1 MAQQSLKWWQKTVV
15 YQIYPRSYKDSTGN
29 GIGDLPGIISKLDYL
44 EELGIE
50 TIWFSPFFA
59 SPQQDHGYDIKDF
72 RSIDPVYGTMKDF
85 DTLIERMH
93 ERKMKVVLDL
103 VLNHTSDQHP
113 WFTESAS
120 NRDNPKRNWYIWR
133 DGKIANGKAPPNNW
147 KSMTGGSAWKYYEN
161 TDQWVYFHFLPFQP
175 DLNYRNP
182 EVKAEMFKTMKFW
195 LDKGVD
201 GFRLDI
207 LHSIYE
213 DKDLRDNPWT
223 LSIYSDK
230 KSSMFFQK
238 HIHDLNLPETFDF
251 CLELR
256 KIIDEYTPDRFLV
269 GEVFGSVEQ
278 LRKYYGLKNNA
289 LNQAF
294 IFDFTSKTLSFNVKK
309 IKSVIKQIE
318 NALPYPY
325 TPTYVYGNHDRDRF
339 LSLLKGDIEKAKLLV
354 TMQLTLR
361 GVPYIYY
368 GEEIGMKNVK
378 FKLKTSEDPI
388 GKKFA
393 NFPYPQLTSLIGLSL
408 TRDRCRTPM
417 QWSAEYNTGF
427 STNKHIKP
435 WLKISD
441 DYQEINVELE
451 RGQPGSL
458 LNLYKKLILMRK
470 ENIALQ
476 EGIFR
481 FIELGE
487 YNRTCVAYQRSH
499 QEQELSIYL
508 NFSKKELFIDF
519 FKDKASLLF
528 STILD
533 KKSLEIDVSNE
544 MIKIN
549 PFEGIIL
556 I

>member
-1 MAQQSLKWWQKTVV
+1 MTQQDLKWWQKTVV

-44 EELGIE
+44 EELGVE
-50 TIWFSPFFA
+50 TIWFSPFFT
-59 SPQQDHGYDIKDF
+59 SLQQDHGYDIKDF
-72 RSIDPVYGTMKDF
+72 RAIDPVYGSMKDF
-85 DTLIERMH
+85 DTLLEHMH
-93 ERKMKVVLDL
+93 ERKMKLVLDL

-113 WFTESAS
+113 WFVESAS
-120 NRDNPKRNWYIWR
+120 SRDNSKRNWYIWR
-133 DGKIANGKAPPNNW
+133 NGKKPNGKAPPNNW
-147 KSMTGGSAWKYYEN
+147 KSMTGGPAWNYYEN

-182 EVKAEMFKTMKFW
+182 AVKEEMFNTMKFW
-195 LDKGVD
+195 LDRGVD

-213 DKDLRDNPWT
+213 DKELRDNPWS

-238 HIHDLNLPETFDF
+238 HKYDLNLPETFDF

-256 KIIDEYTPDRFLV
+256 KIIDEYKPDRFLV
-269 GEVFGSVEQ
+269 GEVFGSMEQ
-278 LRKYYGLKNNA
+278 LRKYYGSENNG

-294 IFDFTSKTLSFNVKK
+294 LFDFTSKLLSFKVKK
-309 IKSVIKQIE
+309 IKSIIRQIE

-325 TPTYVYGNHDRDRF
+325 TPTYVYGNHDRDRY

-354 TMQLTLR
+354 TIQLTLR

-393 NFPYPQLTSLIGLSL
+393 NFPYPQLTNLIGFSL

-417 QWSAEYNTGF
+417 QWNSGLNAGF
-427 STNKHIKP
+427 STDNSVKP
-435 WLKISD
+435 WLRISD
-441 DYQEINVELE
+441 NYKNVNVELE
-451 RGQPGSL
+451 REQPESL
-458 LNLYKKLILMRK
+458 LNLYKKLILLRK

-476 EGIFR
+476 EGIFK
-481 FIELGE
+481 FIEIGD
-487 YNRTCVAYQRSH
+487 NSRGCIAYQRLH
-499 QEQELSIYL
+499 QDQNLSIYL
-508 NFSKKELFIDF
+508 NLSKKERYVDLV
-519 FKDKASLLF
+519 KDKVSLLF
-528 STILD
+528 STIFGKKILELD
-533 KKSLEIDVSNE
+533 ISNKK
-544 MIKIN
+544 IKIR

>member
-1 MAQQSLKWWQKTVV
+1 MTQQSLKWWQKTVV

-44 EELGIE
+44 EELGVE
-50 TIWFSPFFA
+50 TIWFSPFFT

-72 RSIDPVYGTMKDF
+72 RSIDPEYGSMKDF
-85 DTLIERMH
+85 DTLLKRMH
-93 ERKMKVVLDL
+93 ERKMKMVLDL

-113 WFTESAS
+113 WFTESTS
-120 NRDNPKRNWYIWR
+120 SRDNSKRDWYIWR
-133 DGKIANGKAPPNNW
+133 DGKKPNGKAPPNNW
-147 KSMTGGSAWKYYEN
+147 KSMTGGPAWKYYEN
-161 TDQWVYFHFLPFQP
+161 TEQWVYFHFLPFQP

-182 EVKAEMFKTMKFW
+182 AVKAEMFNVMKFW

-213 DKDLRDNPWT
+213 DKELRNNPWS

-238 HIHDLNLPETFDF
+238 HKYDLNLPETFDF

-256 KIIDEYTPDRFLV
+256 KIIDEYKPDRFLV
-269 GEVFGSVEQ
+269 GEVFGSIEQ
-278 LRKYYGLKNNA
+278 LRKYYGSENDG

-294 IFDFTSKTLSFNVKK
+294 VFDFTSKALSFNVKK
-309 IKSVIKQIE
+309 IKNVIKQIE

-339 LSLLKGDIEKAKLLV
+339 LSLLKEDIEKAKLLV

-378 FKLKTSEDPI
+378 FKLKTSKDPI

-393 NFPYPQLTSLIGLSL
+393 NFPYPQITNLIGFSL

-417 QWSAEYNTGF
+417 QWNSELNVGF
-427 STNKHIKP
+427 STNNYVKP

-441 DYQEINVELE
+441 NFKEVNVELE
-451 RGQPGSL
+451 RERPESL
-458 LNLYKKLILMRK
+458 LNLYKKLILLRK
-470 ENIALQ
+470 EHIALQ
-476 EGIFR
+476 DGIFK
-481 FIELGE
+481 FIEIGDN
-487 YNRTCVAYQRSH
+487 NRACIAYQRLH
-499 QEQELSIYL
+499 QDQNLSIYL
-508 NFSKKELFIDF
+508 NFSKKEIFIDF
-519 FKDKASLLF
+519 YKDEVSLLF
-528 STILD
+528 STIFD
-533 KKSLEIDVSNE
+533 KKILELDISNE
-544 MIKIN
+544 KIKIN